1 MQILYLSY
9 GLIFLVVTPYLWFV
23 QRLARERD
31 NAEKESREKET
42 KILSVTRQLEELQ
55 QHLAEVERLKQ
66 QQQSELEDLMS
77 SQDDVGKNVRRKTTS
92 IWSIGFGSVIIFLQS
107 EWDII

>member
-1 MQILYLSY
+1 M
-9 GLIFLVVTPYLWFV
+9 
-23 QRLARERD
+23 ARERD
-31 NAEKESREKET
+31 NAERESREKET

-55 QHLAEVERLKQ
+55 LHLAEVERLKQ

-92 IWSIGFGSVIIFLQS
+92 VLSIGFGSIRISVAIRVGYKFLGLS
-107 EWDII
+107 VDIQKVSFYCCSISGT